1 MQPSSEPTQTIKY
14 WQAIFGMKFA
24 NHLKK
29 STVKLISSAERERER
44 ERERGTYHPSRKP
57 CSCLGG
63 CWL

>member
-44 ERERGTYHPSRKP
+44 EAHTILQGN
-57 CSCLGG
+57 LV
-63 CWL
+63 LA

>member
-44 ERERGTYHPSRKP
+44 EREREAHTILQGN
-57 CSCLGG
+57 LV
-63 CWL
+63 LA